1 MGINARNVR
10 PIPNRIRMAVNVFVR
25 KDIIKHPLAHA
36 IHVLMLG
43 MPRQPRKPV
52 INVLKT
58 PVCGVHIKAIIIV
71 SIVIMPQV
79 HMLGLPK
86 KNVTIV
92 RTGISKTVAVHCVQ
106 RVNSPMQTERIV
118 NNTKK
123 SPKIGDFILW
133 RARQD
138 SNLQPS
144 DP

>member
-1 MGINARNVR
+1 M
-10 PIPNRIRMAVNVFVR
+10 VNVLYVRLMLNQTQTTAIVFVT
-25 KDIIKHPLAHA
+25 KDIICPMGLVILVRIKQSEK
-36 IHVLMLG
+36 
-43 MPRQPRKPV
+43 QPKTPV
-52 INVLKT
+52 IQLVLKIL
-58 PVCGVHIKAIIIV
+58 VCGVHIKAIIIV